1 MELSI
6 NNEIKNNKKEST
18 EVTDFINE
26 LSSTL
31 ENKQKLKVNSNLF
44 NEILKDVELASKYR
58 NKLQSVINK
67 CLKAMSY
74 ERDFYYFDFD
84 KNTKKYK
91 MSYYNDGNKED
102 VELTNEE
109 IKKYKNY
116 GITFYEPIDDN
127 GGIVESDSLKDW
139 MKCEVDIELLGIK
152 NNKGM

>member
-1 MELSI
+1 MDLSL
-6 NNEIKNNKKEST
+6 NNEIKNTKKDSIEIT
-18 EVTDFINE
+18 EFLNE

-31 ENKQKLKVNSNLF
+31 ENKQELKVNSNFF